1 MATPQWLRWASA
13 AAFLGFAALGDTL
26 VHGLAHAEP
35 RPAVVELFTSEGC
48 NSCPPAEAYV
58 GELAGR
64 TDVLALAF
72 HVDYWDD
79 LGWRD
84 RFGLGQSVE
93 RQRSYAR
100 SLRLSSVYTPEV
112 VIDGR
117 ADYVGSNRSGIS
129 NALKDRRDGVPL
141 TLSVGNG
148 EAEVRL
154 GPNDQGTR
162 ENGQGGKVPGEPA
175 TSAKSLTEKPA
186 GGDVVLVAY
195 LRKAV
200 SAIGRGENAGR
211 TLDEYNIVRA
221 VVPLGRWNGGAQE
234 FQAKLASLP
243 QDATDVAVLVQSPGQ
258 GPVVGAATQRLR

>member
-100 SLRLSSVYTPEV
+100 SLRLSSVYTPEI

-117 ADYVGSNRSGIS
+117 ADYDGSNRVGIGS
-129 NALKDRRDGVPL
+129 ALKEKREGVPVI
-141 TLSVGNG
+141 LSVGNG
-148 EAEVRL
+148 DADVRL
-154 GPNDQGTR
+154 EAPSGEAP
-162 ENGQGGKVPGEPA
+162 GKKEV
-175 TSAKSLTEKPA
+175 

-200 SAIGRGENAGR
+200 TAIGRGENAGR
-211 TLDEYNIVRA
+211 TLDEY
-221 VVPLGRWNGGAQE
+221 
-234 FQAKLASLP
+234 
-243 QDATDVAVLVQSPGQ
+243 
-258 GPVVGAATQRLR
+258 

>member
-1 MATPQWLRWASA
+1 MATLLRLRWASVV
-13 AAFLGFAALGDTL
+13 FVGFAA
-26 VHGLAHAEP
+26 LAHAEP

-64 TDVLALAF
+64 NDVLALAF

-84 RFGLGQSVE
+84 RFGLSQSVK
-93 RQRSYAR
+93 RQRAYAR
-100 SLRLSSVYTPEV
+100 NLRLPSVYTPEI

-117 ADYVGSNRSGIS
+117 ADYVGSNRSGIA
-129 NALKDRRDGVPL
+129 NALKEKREGVPV

-148 EAEVRL
+148 EADVRL
-154 GPNDQGTR
+154 GPGEQGAR
-162 ENGQGGKVPGEPA
+162 ENAPVDQASGETAQGA
-175 TSAKSLTEKPA
+175 TPSSEKASGGRQA

-221 VVPLGRWNGGAQE
+221 VVPLGRWDGVAQE
-234 FQAKLASLP
+234 FHAKLTSLP
-243 QDATDVAVLVQSPGQ
+243 QDATDVAVLVQSRGQ
-258 GPVVGAATQRLR
+258 GAVVGAATQPIR

>member
-1 MATPQWLRWASA
+1 MATPLWLRWA
-13 AAFLGFAALGDTL
+13 AAFLGFATL
-26 VHGLAHAEP
+26 AQAELAHAEP

-64 TDVLALAF
+64 HDVLALAF

-84 RFGLGQSVE
+84 RFGLSQSVE
-93 RQRSYAR
+93 RQRAYAR

-117 ADYVGSNRSGIS
+117 ADYVGSNRVGIG
-129 NALKDRRDGVPL
+129 NALKGKRDGVPV

-154 GPNDQGTR
+154 GPGEQG
-162 ENGQGGKVPGEPA
+162 
-175 TSAKSLTEKPA
+175 A

-200 SAIGRGENAGR
+200 SSIGRGENAGR

-234 FQAKLASLP
+234 FHAKLASLP

-258 GPVVGAATQRLR
+258 GAVVGAATQRVR